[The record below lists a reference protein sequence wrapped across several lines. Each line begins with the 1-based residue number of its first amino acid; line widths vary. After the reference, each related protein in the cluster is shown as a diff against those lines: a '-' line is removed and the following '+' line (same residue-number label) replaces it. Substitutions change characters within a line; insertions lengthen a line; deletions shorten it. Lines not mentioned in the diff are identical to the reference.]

1 MRYPFVS
8 KPSFDDI
15 ASESMRSFLQQDGP
29 HLSDSALAPIWVSKA
44 LVKLKGD
51 PKSALKFFKEAG
63 ARAGFRHA
71 AESYCV
77 LAHSLFCGMFYLD
90 ARSVIKEWILLGR
103 EFPGCDFFD
112 MLWSTRNVC
121 RPGFGVFDT
130 LFNVLVDLGMLEE
143 ARQCFWKMN
152 KFRVLPKVRSCNE
165 LLHRLSKSSKG
176 GLALS
181 FFKDMIVLF

>member
-1 MRYPFVS
+1 MIWFASFLCVMRYPFVS

-15 ASESMRSFLQQDGP
+15 ASESMRSFLQQDRP
-29 HLSDSALAPIWVSKA
+29 HLFDSALVPIWVSKD
-44 LVKLKGD
+44 LLNLKGD

-77 LAHSLFCGMFYLD
+77 LAHILFCGMFYLD

-130 LFNVLVDLGMLEE
+130 LFSVLVDLGMLEE
-143 ARQCFWKMN
+143 AKAMLLEEEQVHGSAKSE
-152 KFRVLPKVRSCNE
+152 VL
-165 LLHRLSKSSKG
+165 
-176 GLALS
+176 
-181 FFKDMIVLF
+181 